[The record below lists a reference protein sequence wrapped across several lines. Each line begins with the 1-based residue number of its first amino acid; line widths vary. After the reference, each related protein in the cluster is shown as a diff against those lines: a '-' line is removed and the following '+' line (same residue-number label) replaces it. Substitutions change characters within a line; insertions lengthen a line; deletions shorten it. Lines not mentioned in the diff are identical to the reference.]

1 MLTYFHDIGNQNKS
15 SSYIKIFI
23 PKDNQRVTMYL
34 VLGCGST
41 FSELDRGIELIEQL
55 HKRGLDYEYL
65 SHDKFME
72 LTE

>member
-23 PKDNQRVTMYL
+23 PKDNQRVIMYL